1 MEPKQ
6 YYIGIDVG
14 GTSVKEGLFDED
26 GNLLAKAS
34 VPTPPIV
41 DAAGFAAVTEAIDQ
55 VVAKAQIPRAFVS
68 GIGLAVPCPIPAS
81 GDAKVKAN
89 IAINLPELKIAI
101 QEHCPDAV
109 VKYENDANAAAM
121 GEAWLGS
128 AKGVQNVVM
137 VTIGTG
143 VGGGVIVNGD
153 VVSGVVGAGGEIGH
167 MCLNPAEERTCGC
180 GGHGHLEQYS
190 SATGVVSNYL
200 AECKK
205 AGVEPIELTGPS
217 DSKDVFQACREG
229 DKLALAAADTM
240 ADYLGRALALIPN
253 VVDPEIFLIG
263 GGASA
268 SADVY
273 LDKVREHFKQYALS
287 ASRETPIKVASL
299 GNDAG
304 IIGAAY
310 VALRAAGKWLVQG
323 GQVTLHQHG
332 AKGTALAPM
341 PAPNCAVPLP
351 SAKARRQRATI
362 ATSKYTYQ
370 VEDIHGKRSCL
381 WSPEPR

>member
-180 GGHGHLEQYS
+180 GGHASWSSIPAPPRGEQLPCRVQEGGRRAHRADRPLRFQGRVPGLVARATS
-190 SATGVVSNYL
+190 SRWPR
-200 AECKK
+200 
-205 AGVEPIELTGPS
+205 PIPWPTISAAHWRLLPTWLTR
-217 DSKDVFQACREG
+217 DVPHRRRR
-229 DKLALAAADTM
+229 LR
-240 ADYLGRALALIPN
+240 LGRCLPRQGSRAL
-253 VVDPEIFLIG
+253 
-263 GGASA
+263 
-268 SADVY
+268 
-273 LDKVREHFKQYALS
+273 
-287 ASRETPIKVASL
+287 
-299 GNDAG
+299 
-304 IIGAAY
+304 
-310 VALRAAGKWLVQG
+310 
-323 GQVTLHQHG
+323 
-332 AKGTALAPM
+332 
-341 PAPNCAVPLP
+341 
-351 SAKARRQRATI
+351 
-362 ATSKYTYQ
+362 
-370 VEDIHGKRSCL
+370 
-381 WSPEPR
+381 